1 MQQKTYGFLH
11 CHSEHSL
18 KDSPLKIRDL
28 CQTAKDMGATAISL
42 TDHGTCTG
50 IIEFLDT
57 CKSLG
62 LNGIPGVE
70 AYVKTKY
77 APRAHLVLLAK
88 NYRGYQE
95 ISMAVSESNKHL
107 EDVGGIMQP
116 VMNLEILKKYF
127 GNGNVYA
134 LSACITGILST
145 VLLANAETEKKIKK
159 LQASM
164 KKTERPDNPA
174 YLENKKRINELD
186 LAIDAIVAE
195 RDRLKKLA
203 EKSYQKRLKGLATME
218 SLYPDNPEMY
228 EADKFNLYQEIEES
242 NAAKKELDTVKNHL
256 KKTRLLR
263 TNINKR
269 IKKAEKGQEKFF
281 QYQNEYQE
289 LEKVLKTKEELLTA
303 LKSEME
309 LYRSVFK
316 EDFYVEL
323 QYHGMKEEGYVM
335 PILSRT
341 AKEMGI
347 PVVATN
353 DVHIRAKEDAE
364 SRQFMKALRFH
375 KWEDPEIADK
385 ELYMKTDLELYHMI
399 CKIIPEESAK
409 EAMRNIRTICD
420 QCHVIFPDEKHYPQ
434 YRDKNGQIVE
444 DAAAEL
450 KKQTYIGI
458 KKRFPEGTFT
468 QAYMDRMEYELKVII
483 DLGYANYLLI
493 VADYINF
500 AKDLSVKNNEY
511 AVGYGVGPGRGSGA
525 GCLVNYLLGITNID
539 PIKYGLI
546 FERFLNKD
554 RVSMPD
560 IDTDFSEEVRNPTI
574 EYVKS
579 KYGKECVAII
589 RTLDT
594 QGARDV
600 VRNSARVLG
609 WEKFPGKESD
619 TEIQEKRKKL
629 KAIGN
634 QICKEIPQR
643 PGIKLT
649 DCEKELA
656 PFRNDPTASIIIRRA
671 MAVEGTAT
679 GLGSHAAGVI
689 IGDGHPLK
697 QFIPLLYN
705 TNMDQWSV
713 QCNMVEAE
721 EIGLLKMDFLA
732 LTNLDVS
739 SECLRRIKAN
749 YGRTIDLDHLAFE
762 SEVFREIFSKGNTS
776 CVFQLE
782 SGGMKRML
790 KEFKPDSI
798 EDLIALVALYR
809 PGPMDFIPDVIAVKQ
824 GRSKPHYIVPQLKKI
839 LDPTYGQPVYQEQLM
854 DIFHQCAGF
863 SLGEADIIRRYMSKK
878 KVAKFLA
885 YKPQF
890 ISGIIA
896 AGAKMEEAEAFWESL
911 TGFAKYAFN
920 KSHAAVYAVISYQTA
935 WLKYHYPVEYM
946 CSVMNHADT
955 KKLPSLLYECRKMN
969 IKILPPDINRSQIG
983 FSINNDGDIIYG
995 LRSIKGIS
1003 SHASWIIEERNRNGF
1018 YESFLDF
1025 LVRAHE
1031 NKGVTETL
1039 IKAGTFDQCGTFSRT
1054 SLLYTL
1060 DDQLDTLKNLKKKIK
1075 IVEKISIELDA
1086 CTDRVQ
1092 KEQETKRLN
1101 NAKNSVER
1109 AKLKLQEIQPKT
1121 TLLDDDT
1128 ERLQEEYELLGAYIS
1143 DHPLNSYKYIY
1154 ENDNVTNITD
1164 FEPDTYLTF
1173 AGMIT
1178 NLRMA
1183 KRKSD
1188 GADMAF
1194 FTLEDLTGTL
1204 SVNCF
1209 TKAFEEYGK
1218 LAKEGNVV
1226 KIYGKTSMEE
1236 DFSGSDEEIP
1246 TITVRS
1252 MEICRSRK
1260 KHIFISV
1267 KDQSIY
1273 EEYIKKKLLFFSDD
1287 GGHPIY
1293 LHFCDTGDIVVP
1305 DYYLNSDI
1313 LETEIKGVVIQT

>member
-1 MQQKTYGFLH
+1 
-11 CHSEHSL
+11 
-18 KDSPLKIRDL
+18 
-28 CQTAKDMGATAISL
+28 
-42 TDHGTCTG
+42 
-50 IIEFLDT
+50 
-57 CKSLG
+57 
-62 LNGIPGVE
+62 
-70 AYVKTKY
+70 
-77 APRAHLVLLAK
+77 
-88 NYRGYQE
+88 
-95 ISMAVSESNKHL
+95 
-107 EDVGGIMQP
+107 
-116 VMNLEILKKYF
+116 
-127 GNGNVYA
+127 
-134 LSACITGILST
+134 
-145 VLLANAETEKKIKK
+145 
-159 LQASM
+159 
-164 KKTERPDNPA
+164 
-174 YLENKKRINELD
+174 
-186 LAIDAIVAE
+186 
-195 RDRLKKLA
+195 
-203 EKSYQKRLKGLATME
+203 
-218 SLYPDNPEMY
+218 
-228 EADKFNLYQEIEES
+228 
-242 NAAKKELDTVKNHL
+242 
-256 KKTRLLR
+256 
-263 TNINKR
+263 
-269 IKKAEKGQEKFF
+269 
-281 QYQNEYQE
+281 
-289 LEKVLKTKEELLTA
+289 
-303 LKSEME
+303 
-309 LYRSVFK
+309 
-316 EDFYVEL
+316 
-323 QYHGMKEEGYVM
+323 
-335 PILSRT
+335 
-341 AKEMGI
+341 
-347 PVVATN
+347 
-353 DVHIRAKEDAE
+353 
-364 SRQFMKALRFH
+364 
-375 KWEDPEIADK
+375 
-385 ELYMKTDLELYHMI
+385 
-399 CKIIPEESAK
+399 
-409 EAMRNIRTICD
+409 
-420 QCHVIFPDEKHYPQ
+420 
-434 YRDKNGQIVE
+434 
-444 DAAAEL
+444 
-450 KKQTYIGI
+450 
-458 KKRFPEGTFT
+458 
-468 QAYMDRMEYELKVII
+468 
-483 DLGYANYLLI
+483 
-493 VADYINF
+493 
-500 AKDLSVKNNEY
+500 
-511 AVGYGVGPGRGSGA
+511 
-525 GCLVNYLLGITNID
+525 
-539 PIKYGLI
+539 
-546 FERFLNKD
+546 
-554 RVSMPD
+554 
-560 IDTDFSEEVRNPTI
+560 
-574 EYVKS
+574 
-579 KYGKECVAII
+579 
-589 RTLDT
+589 
-594 QGARDV
+594 
-600 VRNSARVLG
+600 
-609 WEKFPGKESD
+609 
-619 TEIQEKRKKL
+619 
-629 KAIGN
+629 
-634 QICKEIPQR
+634 
-643 PGIKLT
+643 
-649 DCEKELA
+649 
-656 PFRNDPTASIIIRRA
+656 
-671 MAVEGTAT
+671 
-679 GLGSHAAGVI
+679 
-689 IGDGHPLK
+689 
-697 QFIPLLYN
+697 
-705 TNMDQWSV
+705 
-713 QCNMVEAE
+713 
-721 EIGLLKMDFLA
+721 
-732 LTNLDVS
+732 
-739 SECLRRIKAN
+739 
-749 YGRTIDLDHLAFE
+749 
-762 SEVFREIFSKGNTS
+762 
-776 CVFQLE
+776 
-782 SGGMKRML
+782 
-790 KEFKPDSI
+790 
-798 EDLIALVALYR
+798 
-809 PGPMDFIPDVIAVKQ
+809 
-824 GRSKPHYIVPQLKKI
+824 
-839 LDPTYGQPVYQEQLM
+839 
-854 DIFHQCAGF
+854 
-863 SLGEADIIRRYMSKK
+863 
-878 KVAKFLA
+878 
-885 YKPQF
+885 
-890 ISGIIA
+890 
-896 AGAKMEEAEAFWESL
+896 MEEAEAFWESL